1 MHLFKSAWQHSTFHQ
16 ATTHLQNFAQ
26 VAMRSSIRAV
36 KKFGKRIANDADY
49 IATALSLFL
58 NQQGELFTIMVE
70 KVSFGYGKNIIRNM
84 FDSRVRPLTMSSRN
98 DFDMWV
104 YKSD

>member
-16 ATTHLQNFAQ
+16 AATHLQNFAQ

-49 IATALSLFL
+49 IAHAIVL
-58 NQQGELFTIMVE
+58 I
-70 KVSFGYGKNIIRNM
+70 
-84 FDSRVRPLTMSSRN
+84 
-98 DFDMWV
+98 
-104 YKSD
+104 

>member
-16 ATTHLQNFAQ
+16 AATHLQNFAQ

-49 IATALSLFL
+49 IAHAIVSRLTNAGIESLNRKIADFTTRLWLSRLRILKF
-58 NQQGELFTIMVE
+58 E
-70 KVSFGYGKNIIRNM
+70 
-84 FDSRVRPLTMSSRN
+84 D
-98 DFDMWV
+98 
-104 YKSD
+104 